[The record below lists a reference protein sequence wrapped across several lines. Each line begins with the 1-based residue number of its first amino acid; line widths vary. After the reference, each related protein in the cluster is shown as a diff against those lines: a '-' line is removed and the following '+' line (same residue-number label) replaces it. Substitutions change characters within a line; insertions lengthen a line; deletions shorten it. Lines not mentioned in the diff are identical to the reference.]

1 MQIARP
7 MKETITTFKNRSA
20 DNILGGEGGGDF
32 PGI

>member
-20 DNILGGEGGGDF
+20 DNILGGGGGDF